1 MPGDATNQM
10 RRSRTAN
17 VLRDIHFW
25 VPVAVLIGG
34 LLLLKFIH

>member
-1 MPGDATNQM
+1 MPNDTTYRPVQ
-10 RRSRTAN
+10 SRAAR

-25 VPVAVLIGG
+25 IPAAVLIGG